1 MISNLTL
8 QRVLEKSKLLNK
20 ETLAKTIDDADAAK
34 TDLEDFILK
43 NKILT
48 EEQIYHAASEALKLP
63 LIDLST
69 KALRKDILF
78 LIPEPIAVAHKII
91 AFDQTG
97 GEIMLATLDPDNVQI
112 FEFISRKTGFEPKL
126 YLTYPKQFE
135 DTIKQYRLSLKTE
148 FEKIGA
154 SLTSTEAAEEAE
166 NLVKLAE
173 DLPIIR
179 IVDSILEHAVL
190 EEASDIHIEPQ
201 ETNVV
206 VRYRIDGILRQVMD
220 LPKITSAGVVA
231 RIKILSNLKLD
242 EHRLPQ
248 DGRFKI
254 STEQYRLAIRVSIL
268 PIADGEKIVMRLLPE
283 NAQALTLDQLGIFPK
298 QLELINREIQKPH
311 GILFVTGPTGS
322 GKTTTLY
329 SIIGILNK
337 PGVNISTIEDP
348 IEYRM
353 PLVNQS
359 QVNPRIGFTFAV
371 GLRALLRQDPNII
384 MVGEIRD
391 SETAEIAIN
400 AALTGHLVLS
410 TLHTNDAATT
420 LPRLVEMGVP
430 AYLISST
437 TNLIIAQR
445 LLRKICKECTVA
457 HTLDKNVVK
466 ELEQLFN
473 ISDVMAAL
481 HREKITAKKTLAD
494 ISFHKG
500 QGCKK
505 CNNEGYKGRIGIYEC
520 LPVTPKIAELLNAH
534 ASASEITKVAIAEG
548 MVTLTEDAFIKAV
561 QGVTTIEEIIRVT
574 KD

>member
-1 MISNLTL
+1 MISNFTL
-8 QRVLEKSKLLNK
+8 QRVLEKSKLLDK
-20 ETLAKTIDDADAAK
+20 ETLAKTIEDAEAAK
-34 TDLEDFILK
+34 INLEDFILK
-43 NKILT
+43 NKILS
-48 EEQIYHAASEALKLP
+48 EEEIYKSASEYLKLP
-63 LIDLST
+63 IIDLST

-78 LIPEPIAVAHKII
+78 LIPEPIAIAHKII
-91 AFDQTG
+91 AFDQTD

-112 FEFISRKTGFEPKL
+112 FEFISRKTGLEPKL

-135 DTIKQYRLSLKTE
+135 EAIKQYKLSLKTE

-154 SLTSTEAAEEAE
+154 SMTATEKAEETE
-166 NLVKLAE
+166 NLAKLAE

-201 ETNVV
+201 EANVV

-283 NAQALTLDQLGIFPK
+283 NAQALTLDKLGLYPK
-298 QLELINREIQKPH
+298 QLELINREIKKPH
-311 GILFVTGPTGS
+311 GIMFVTGPTGS

-329 SIIGILNK
+329 SIVGILNK
-337 PGVNISTIEDP
+337 PGVNICTIEDP

-391 SETAEIAIN
+391 SETADIAIN

-437 TNLIIAQR
+437 TNLIVAQR
-445 LLRKICKECTVA
+445 LVRKICKECTA
-457 HTLDKNVVK
+457 PHTLDKNVIS
-466 ELEQLFN
+466 ELEKLFN
-473 ISDVMAAL
+473 LSTIL
-481 HREKITAKKTLAD
+481 ETLRREKITAKKSLAD
-494 ISFHKG
+494 IPFHKG
-500 QGCKK
+500 KGCKK
-505 CNNEGYKGRIGIYEC
+505 CNNEGYKGRIGIYEAM
-520 LPVTPKIAELLNAH
+520 PVTPKISELLNSH
-534 ASASEITKVAIAEG
+534 ASSNELNKTAISEG
-548 MVTLTEDAFIKAV
+548 MITLTEDAFIKAT
-561 QGVTTIEEIIRVT
+561 QGITTIEEIIRVT